1 VRLVTIYLVG
11 YFILLAGATWA
22 LWQSG
27 MLQEIPDSWLALG
40 AALAVALGILL
51 AVASRS
57 GTVRTK

>member
-1 VRLVTIYLVG
+1 
-11 YFILLAGATWA
+11 
-22 LWQSG
+22 